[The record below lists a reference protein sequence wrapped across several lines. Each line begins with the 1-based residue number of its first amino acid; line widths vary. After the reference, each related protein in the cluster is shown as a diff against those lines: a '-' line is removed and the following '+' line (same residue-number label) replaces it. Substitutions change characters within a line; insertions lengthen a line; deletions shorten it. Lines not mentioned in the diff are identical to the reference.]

1 MQINCLSCGHTLD
14 LHDAY
19 DDYQGPVRCYICGE
33 MMIIHTQNGHV
44 TAAGWTN
51 GTGHA
56 HGPTEGKTNL
66 TEEDATWQA

>member
-33 MMIIHTQNGHV
+33 MMIIHTQHGHMTSGRV
-44 TAAGWTN
+44 D
-51 GTGHA
+51 
-56 HGPTEGKTNL
+56 E
-66 TEEDATWQA
+66 